1 MSARTAREP
10 NRVRLSEAGGVAE
23 PFDDLDRLSSD
34 GLRRWWARRIRSV
47 LKIAAAELPAYAD
60 SFARGGFDP
69 TKFRSLDGLQA
80 VPILTKADVLAAQL
94 RTGSH
99 AVGIERGLAG
109 QPGVTLSL
117 SSGTSGTTYIAHTPR
132 WRRLQGLSAARA
144 HWWAGLR
151 HGGSLILSAPAWHS
165 YAAIQPFVA
174 QHFGM
179 RCVVVSGTYLPR
191 FADRIVD
198 AIRNFRPRFV
208 TMFLPMVFAIIAAAK
223 RQGLSGDRMFAS
235 VESLVVTGAP
245 ITPGMRSH
253 LSVLTGV
260 GRVAEIAGTSEN
272 LLAVDCP
279 RAEGLHV
286 VPDTC
291 YAEVLDPNSHQPV
304 ADGQPGMMVSSALI
318 AAGSLFIRYD
328 AGDVGIINHEPC
340 QCGLAAPRI
349 KIFGRWENR
358 FTLGTRTMLPYDI
371 QLALEQE
378 VPELNGAACVI
389 GREALAQHRLRLLL
403 IEPEQAANILLESAR
418 IKLARRFE
426 VPVEIVAV
434 RELPLR
440 FKGVPPIL
448 SEAEVAAES

>member
-1 MSARTAREP
+1 
-10 NRVRLSEAGGVAE
+10 VHLSEARVAE
-23 PFDDLDRLSSD
+23 PFDKLDTFTAD
-34 GLRRWWARRIRSV
+34 ELRQWWTRRIRSV
-47 LKIAAAELPAYAD
+47 LKIAAAELPLYAKL
-60 SFARGGFDP
+60 FTRAGFDP
-69 TKFRSLDGLQA
+69 ANFRKLDDLQA
-80 VPILTKADVLAAQL
+80 VPILTKTDVLAAQ
-94 RTGSH
+94 TQSGSNQI
-99 AVGIERGLAG
+99 GIERGLGHRA
-109 QPGVTLSL
+109 GVTLSL

-132 WRRLQGLSAARA
+132 WRRLQGLSASRA

-151 HGGSLILSAPAWHS
+151 RGGSLVLSAPAWHS

-174 QHFGM
+174 EYFGM

-198 AIRNFRPRFV
+198 AIQHFRPKFV
-208 TMFLPMVFAIIAAAK
+208 TMFLPMVFSILATARRLGI
-223 RQGLSGDRMFAS
+223 SGSQLFAS

-291 YAEVLDPNSHQPV
+291 YAEVLDPQTQRPL
-304 ADGQPGMMVSSALI
+304 ADGEPGMMVSTALI

-328 AGDVGIINHEPC
+328 AGDIGILHHEPC
-340 QCGLAAPRI
+340 RCGLAAPRI

-358 FTLGTRTMLPYDI
+358 FRLGARMMLPYDV
-371 QLALEQE
+371 QLALEEE
-378 VPELNGAACVI
+378 VPELNGATCVI
-389 GREALAQHRLRLLL
+389 GREALALNRLRLLL
-403 IEPEQAANILLESAR
+403 IEPEQSASSLIEAARSKLE
-418 IKLARRFE
+418 RRFE
-426 VPVEIVAV
+426 VPVEVVAV

-448 SEAEVAAES
+448 SESEVAAES

>member
-1 MSARTAREP
+1 MH
-10 NRVRLSEAGGVAE
+10 LSEARVAE
-23 PFDDLDRLSSD
+23 PFDKLDSFSTGELN
-34 GLRRWWARRIRSV
+34 RWWTRRMRSV
-47 LKIAAAELPAYAD
+47 LKTAAAELPLYAD
-60 SFARGGFDP
+60 RFARAGFDP
-69 TKFRSLDGLQA
+69 AEFRTLDDLQA
-80 VPILTKADVLAAQL
+80 VPILTKTDVLAAQS
-94 RTGSH
+94 RTGSNQI
-99 AVGIERGLAG
+99 GIECGLG
-109 QPGVTLSL
+109 ERPGVTLSL
-117 SSGTSGTTYIAHTPR
+117 SSGTSGTSFISHTPR
-132 WRRLQGLSAARA
+132 WRRLQGLSASRA

-151 HGGSLILSAPAWHS
+151 RGGSLVLSAPAWHS

-174 QHFGM
+174 EHFGM

-198 AIRNFRPRFV
+198 AISRFRPKFV
-208 TMFLPMVFAIIAAAK
+208 TMFLPMVFSILAAA
-223 RQGLSGDRMFAS
+223 RRMGIDGRALFTS

-260 GRVAEIAGTSEN
+260 SRVAEIAGTSEN
-272 LLAVDCP
+272 LLSVDCP

-291 YAEVLDPNSHQPV
+291 YAEVLDPQTHRPL
-304 ADGQPGMMVSSALI
+304 ADGEPGMMVSTALI

-328 AGDVGIINHEPC
+328 AGDIGIIDHQPC
-340 QCGLAAPRI
+340 RCGLAAPRI

-358 FTLGTRTMLPYDI
+358 FQLGARMMLPYDV

-378 VPELNGAACVI
+378 VSELNGATCVI
-389 GREALAQHRLRLLL
+389 GREALSQNRLRLLL
-403 IEPEQAANILLESAR
+403 IEPEQSASTLLEAAR
-418 IKLARRFE
+418 GKLERRFE

-448 SEAEVAAES
+448 SESEVAAES